1 MPDLTL
7 GTRRP
12 FTLVTTAT
20 RRGPNG
26 RTRAAQIDIHLTSAD
41 LRIRFTDGN
50 TLQLFRQAL
59 DQLSYDLDDVPDSY
73 IHRPVLTRVY
83 TDDHAPAWL
92 VS

>member
-1 MPDLTL
+1 MPDLAL

-41 LRIRFTDGN
+41 LRIRFADLDS
-50 TLQLFRQAL
+50 LQLFREAL
-59 DQLSYDLDDVPDSY
+59 AQLSNDLDDLPDSY
-73 IHRPVLTRVY
+73 VHRPVLTRVN
-83 TDDHAPAWL
+83 TDAHPPAWL
-92 VS
+92 VT